1 MKVVKVTKEELKN
14 IEKMSDE
21 QMNKIRDELIVNS
34 KDTFINHYGI
44 SETVYDKLIHNFN
57 IEKESWI

>member
-57 IEKESWI
+57 IEKES